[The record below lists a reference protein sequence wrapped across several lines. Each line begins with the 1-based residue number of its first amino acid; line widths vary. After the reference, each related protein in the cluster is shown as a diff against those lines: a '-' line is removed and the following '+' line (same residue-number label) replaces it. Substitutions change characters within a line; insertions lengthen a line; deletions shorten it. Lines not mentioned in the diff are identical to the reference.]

1 MAVERKDFGGL
12 MFSVTYGFSRLQ
24 RNLCRR
30 AGLYNGQPRV
40 LTILMEQGSCTLKEL
55 SALCNI
61 GMPSLSVS
69 VRNMEKNGLILREGS
84 ARSRTLSLTET
95 GRARALA
102 FHEEI
107 DVFYTTL
114 LAELGEEDTEQL
126 YALLKRM
133 EAGLTRFNEAVE
145 AADGVGEQA

>member
-1 MAVERKDFGGL
+1 MAIERKDFGGL
-12 MFSVTYGFSRLQ
+12 MFAVTYGFTRLQ
-24 RNLCRR
+24 RNLSRR

-55 SALCNI
+55 SALCDI

-84 ARSRTLSLTET
+84 ARSRTLRLTET

-107 DVFYTTL
+107 DAFYTGL
-114 LAELGEEDTEQL
+114 LAELGEADTEQL
-126 YALLKRM
+126 YALLKRL
-133 EAGLTRFNEAVE
+133 EASLSRFNDAAEQAE
-145 AADGVGEQA
+145 AAGEQT

>member
-1 MAVERKDFGGL
+1 MAIERKDFGGL
-12 MFSVTYGFSRLQ
+12 MFAVTYGFTRLQ
-24 RNLCRR
+24 RNLSRR

-55 SALCNI
+55 SALCDI

-69 VRNMEKNGLILREGS
+69 VRNMEKNDLILREGS
-84 ARSRTLSLTET
+84 ARSRTLTLTET

-107 DVFYTTL
+107 DAFYTDL
-114 LAELGEEDTEQL
+114 LAELGEADTEQL
-126 YALLKRM
+126 YALLKRL
-133 EAGLTRFNEAVE
+133 EASLSRFNDAAEQAE
-145 AADGVGEQA
+145 AAGEQT